1 MKDFR
6 EHEVKIRKLV
16 EKQNALDRNWT
27 WKVKSIGKNKVR
39 IRWGYLADLGEKD
52 DCFIMELKSYSNDD
66 TVYLNGLRPDGTLIE
81 FVEVKDDGEKCFP
94 GEKHMEDALICIV
107 EEIAYCAHNEY

>member
-1 MKDFR
+1 MDFR
-6 EHEVKIRKLV
+6 EHDSKIRKLV
-16 EKQNALDRNWT
+16 EKQDATDPNWA
-27 WKVKSIGKNKVR
+27 WKVKSIGKSKVR

-52 DCFIMELKSYSNDD
+52 DCFIMELKSYLNDG

-81 FVEVKDDGEKCFP
+81 FVEVREDSEKCLP
-94 GEKHMEDALICIV
+94 GERHLESALKFIV